1 MISATMGVGSLVLAG
16 FADPAKCASI
26 WLTWWLGDVGGQMLV
41 TPFIVLWSKTS
52 LKEMRQSC
60 SAWPCCWGLRSSSNV
75 GARPFIDAGEKVR
88 KYAYK
93 HLAAKTEVSS
103 SPNRSCPTAHW
114 IATSPPS
121 I

>member
-1 MISATMGVGSLVLAG
+1 MYSVAGEVVLFACLTFLPGTMISATMGVGSLVLAG

-75 GARPFIDAGEKVR
+75 GARPFIDAGKR
-88 KYAYK
+88 CGS
-93 HLAAKTEVSS
+93 T
-103 SPNRSCPTAHW
+103 PTS
-114 IATSPPS
+114 TLRQKPR
-121 I
+121 